1 MNIRRHL
8 VVLGLIYFC
17 VLSAYV
23 ESKNTTF
30 IMKELVADASLKE
43 AMSEIGGRIVRG
55 RTAATNQFPYQA
67 YIMIRFTN
75 NDVDSCGGSLI
86 HVRFVLSAAHCFDK

>member
-30 IMKELVADASLKE
+30 IMKELVDDASLKE
-43 AMSEIGGRIVRG
+43 AMSEIGGRIVSG
-55 RTAATNQFPYQA
+55 RTAAANQFPYQA

-75 NDVDSCGGSLI
+75 NGVDSCGGSLI
-86 HVRFVLSAAHCFDK
+86 HERFVLSAAHCFDK